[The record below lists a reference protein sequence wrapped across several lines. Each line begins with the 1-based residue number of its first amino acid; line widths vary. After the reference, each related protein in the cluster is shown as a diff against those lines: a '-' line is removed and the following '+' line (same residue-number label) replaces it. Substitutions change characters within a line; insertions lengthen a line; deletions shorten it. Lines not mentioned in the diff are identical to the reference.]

1 MRKALS
7 WAVRVALAAAVGLAI
22 AASAEDARTPAE
34 APTPATL
41 KSTPETRREA
51 PRHGSFEPS
60 AAPVSGSPTS
70 AGSCANEG
78 WRVYSKPRFPN
89 QKSCEMWVRKH
100 AVSSPAIGSPSPE
113 KKPGTT
119 EVRTAIPFL
128 A

>member
-7 WAVRVALAAAVGLAI
+7 WAVCVALAALVGLAI
-22 AASAEDARTPAE
+22 AALAEDARTPTE
-34 APTPATL
+34 VPTSAS
-41 KSTPETRREA
+41 STSPPEVTREP
-51 PRHGSFEPS
+51 PRHGSIEPS

-89 QKSCEMWVRKH
+89 QKSCEIWVRKH
-100 AVSSPAIGSPSPE
+100 VVSSPATGSPSPD
-113 KKPGTT
+113 KKPGST